1 MFVVVTCNL
10 PTNVRKDI
18 TMTKD
23 VLVFFKK
30 KNVAL
35 GHHGLTDGQTK
46 EYRDVNDLSGHAV
59 IQWSNHVHDY

>member
-1 MFVVVTCNL
+1 
-10 PTNVRKDI
+10 
-18 TMTKD
+18 MTKD
-23 VLVFFKK
+23 VLVFKK
-30 KNVAL
+30 KNVTL

>member
-1 MFVVVTCNL
+1 
-10 PTNVRKDI
+10 
-18 TMTKD
+18 MTKD

-30 KNVAL
+30 NVTL

>member
-1 MFVVVTCNL
+1 MFVIVTCNL

-30 KNVAL
+30 NVTL